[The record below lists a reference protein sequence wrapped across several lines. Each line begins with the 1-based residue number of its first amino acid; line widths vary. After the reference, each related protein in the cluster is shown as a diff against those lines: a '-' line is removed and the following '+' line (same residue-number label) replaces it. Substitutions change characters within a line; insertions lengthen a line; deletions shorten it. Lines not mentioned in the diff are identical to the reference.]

1 MAIATGSSPV
11 GAQEMKGFCRNGL
24 VFAERGWRHMAFPQT
39 FCDFKMDRLWAAKN
53 NQSIFKE
60 ILKK

>member
-24 VFAERGWRHMAFPQT
+24 VFAERGWRDMALPQNFVT
-39 FCDFKMDRLWAAKN
+39 STWIDYG
-53 NQSIFKE
+53 Q
-60 ILKK
+60 LKIIN